1 MDKRLSLCIILV
13 MSKRKIENRPIFAFL
28 LALTANIVIFTV
40 NWEPIVQGHA
50 SSLVHTIFGMF
61 LYLFGLSI
69 FYWSSST
76 SRRQKSETW
85 KNLSD
90 VALVLIVL
98 WIALYLFSLVI
109 GYFWGE
115 AWDQFK

>member
-13 MSKRKIENRPIFAFL
+13 MSKRKIENRPMFAFL

-40 NWEPIVQGHA
+40 NWEPIVQDHA
-50 SSLVHTIFGMF
+50 SSLVYKIFGMF

-90 VALVLIVL
+90 VAIVLIVL